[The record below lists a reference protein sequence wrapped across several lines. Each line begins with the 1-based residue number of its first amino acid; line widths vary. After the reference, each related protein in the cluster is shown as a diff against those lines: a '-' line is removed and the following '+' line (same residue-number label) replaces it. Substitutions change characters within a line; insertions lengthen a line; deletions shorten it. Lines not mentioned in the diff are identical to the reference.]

1 MIQFEL
7 PKEQSSIIK
16 VIGVGGG
23 GSNAVNHMYRQGI
36 SGVDFI
42 ICNTDK
48 QALDISPVPIKVQL
62 GETLTQGLGAG
73 SIPEVG
79 KNSAIES
86 IEQIKEILSSGTKM
100 VFITA
105 GMGGGTGTGAAPI
118 VAQACRE
125 MGILTVGIVTI
136 PFAFEGKRKR
146 QQAEDGIQNMKQ
158 NVDCLLVIANDKLRE
173 IYGNLSIS
181 NSFGKADDVLTS
193 AAKSIAE
200 LISLTKHMNVDFN
213 DVHTAMKDS
222 GVALMGSG
230 VADGENRA
238 MSAVEQAL
246 NSPLL
251 NDNNIKGA
259 RYVLIDITSGS
270 NELTM
275 DEFGEIT
282 DLIQDATGNTAD
294 VKIGYGVREE
304 LGDTVH
310 VTIIATGFSG
320 KTDIGINEAV
330 NTVKTVHTLTPE
342 VKVETPVAVPAM
354 EIKTESTPAVEN
366 KVSDEPYLKTVETPV
381 VSETP
386 VVTETPVAQVEQ
398 ELSLFEEPVVVNTT
412 INFEI
417 TETPQAEI
425 SVTSEE
431 QKVVHVLDLNDELNA
446 SNDVVAETPL
456 SQQTQEEQIAQ
467 MEKNEQLQKA
477 KERAMRLKEFNYRLK
492 SANIADLENE
502 PAYKRRNVS
511 LDNVPHSSETTVSR
525 YTLSENEEKKT
536 DIKPNNSFLHDNVD

>member
-118 VAQACRE
+118 IAKACQE

-136 PFAFEGKRKR
+136 PFTFEGKTKR
-146 QQAEDGIQNMKQ
+146 QQAEEGIHNMKQ

-181 NSFGKADDVLTS
+181 NSFGKADDVLTN

-230 VADGENRA
+230 IAGGENRA
-238 MSAVEQAL
+238 ISAVEQAL

-330 NTVKTVHTLTPE
+330 NAVKTVHTLTPE
-342 VKVETPVAVPAM
+342 VKVETPVAVPTM
-354 EIKTESTPAVEN
+354 EIKTESTPAVED
-366 KVSDEPYLKTVETPV
+366 KVSNEPYLKKVETSTAP
-381 VSETP
+381 EN
-386 VVTETPVAQVEQ
+386 PVAPVEQ
-398 ELSLFEEPVVVNTT
+398 KLSLFEEHFVANT
-412 INFEI
+412 NI

-425 SVTSEE
+425 SNTNKE

-456 SQQTQEEQIAQ
+456 SQQTKEEQIAQ
-467 MEKNEQLQKA
+467 MQKNQQLQKA

-492 SANIADLENE
+492 SANIFDLENE

-511 LDNVPHSSETTVSR
+511 LDNVPHSSETIISR

>member
-48 QALDISPVPIKVQL
+48 QALDISPVPIKIQL
-62 GETLTQGLGAG
+62 GQTLTQGLGAG

-125 MGILTVGIVTI
+125 LGILTVGIVTL
-136 PFAFEGKRKR
+136 PFSFEGKRKR
-146 QQAEDGIQNMKQ
+146 LQAEEGIQNMKQ

-181 NSFGKADDVLTS
+181 NSFGKADDVLTN

-213 DVHTAMKDS
+213 DVYTAMKDS

-230 VADGENRA
+230 TAQGENRA
-238 MSAVEQAL
+238 MVAVEQAL

-259 RYVLIDITSGS
+259 RYVLIDITSGN

-330 NTVKTVHTLTPE
+330 NTVKTVHTLTNDVKPQLPINVQTIDLKPE
-342 VKVETPVAVPAM
+342 SIPT
-354 EIKTESTPAVEN
+354 VEN
-366 KVSDEPYLKTVETPV
+366 KISDEPYLKTVESPV
-381 VSETP
+381 ESENIINK
-386 VVTETPVAQVEQ
+386 VDK
-398 ELSLFEEPVVVNTT
+398 ELSLFDEPVVVNTI
-412 INFEI
+412 INFET
-417 TETPQAEI
+417 TETPQADI
-425 SVTSEE
+425 SITNDE
-431 QKVVHVLDLNDELNA
+431 QKIVHVLDLNDEIN
-446 SNDVVAETPL
+446 SSDKVVAETTKSEL
-456 SQQTQEEQIAQ
+456 TDKEQIAQ
-467 MEKNEQLQKA
+467 LEKNELLQKA

-502 PAYKRRNVS
+502 PAYKRRNVT

-525 YTLSENEEKKT
+525 YTLSENDEKKIE
-536 DIKPNNSFLHDNVD
+536 IKPNNSFLHDNVD

>member
-1 MIQFEL
+1 MIQFQL

-36 SGVDFI
+36 TGVDFI

-48 QALDISPVPIKVQL
+48 QALDISPVPIKIQL

-79 KNSAIES
+79 KNAAIES
-86 IEQIKEILSSGTKM
+86 LEQIKEILSSGTKM

-105 GMGGGTGTGAAPI
+105 GMGGGTGTGAAPVI
-118 VAQACRE
+118 AQSCRE

-136 PFAFEGKRKR
+136 PFSFEGKRKR
-146 QQAEDGIQNMKQ
+146 QQAEEGIKNMKQ
-158 NVDCLLVIANDKLRE
+158 SVDCLLVIANDKLRE

-181 NSFGKADDVLTS
+181 NSFGKADDVLTN

-200 LISLTKHMNVDFN
+200 LISITKQMNVDFN
-213 DVHTAMKDS
+213 DVYTAMKDS
-222 GVALMGSG
+222 GVALMGTG
-230 VADGENRA
+230 VAEGENRA
-238 MSAVEQAL
+238 MAAVEQAL

-259 RYVLIDITSGS
+259 RFVLIDITSGLE
-270 NELTM
+270 ELTM
-275 DEFGEIT
+275 DEFGEIQ
-282 DLIQDATGNTAD
+282 DLIQEVSGYTAD

-304 LGDTVH
+304 LGNTVR
-310 VTIIATGFSG
+310 VTVIATGFSG
-320 KTDIGINEAV
+320 KTDIGIDESV
-330 NTVKTVHTLTPE
+330 NAVKTVHTLNSDNNNDS
-342 VKVETPVAVPAM
+342 K
-354 EIKTESTPAVEN
+354 EIESKSEEKSEPTTITEN
-366 KVSDEPYLKTVETPV
+366 KVSDEPYLKTVETPLEISSSNN
-381 VSETP
+381 SENK
-386 VVTETPVAQVEQ
+386 
-398 ELSLFEEPVVVNTT
+398 ELTLFEEPVVVNTT

-417 TETPQAEI
+417 TQTPQQDNLGKND
-425 SVTSEE
+425 E
-431 QKVVHVLDLNDELNA
+431 QKVVHVLDLNDNVNS
-446 SNDVVAETPL
+446 SNNDIQETHVS
-456 SQQTQEEQIAQ
+456 SQTNEDQIAK
-467 MEKNEQLQKA
+467 MEKDEQLKKA

-511 LDNVPHSSETTVSR
+511 LDNIPHSSETTISR

-536 DIKPNNSFLHDNVD
+536 EIKPNNSFLHDNVD